1 MTYQPSPVLQYDC
14 IGGRRILNQLG
25 LTSKFFVKSSPEVW
39 RDARNAGFETAEL
52 VFPSD
57 MSIKPMFEEAAKRRS
72 DILSVGLEI
81 LSAHTPFGPMTD
93 PSSANTAQRRLAME
107 TEKTVLDQ
115 ISNWEI
121 GIAVLH
127 ASFEPIGEDER
138 AARMEIARD
147 AIAELGEYARTRGV
161 TLAVEVLPRTCL
173 GNCSEEILYLTDH
186 GRLAKVNLDFNH
198 LLKESHASF
207 IEAAAPYIVTTH
219 VSDYDFVDEK
229 HWMPGI
235 GKIDWKNVIGCI
247 RKHGYNGQFMFETY
261 EDRAIPGKKCTP
273 RMIIDTWRRL
283 MSEEKE

>member
-1 MTYQPSPVLQYDC
+1 M
-14 IGGRRILNQLG
+14 NQLG

-39 RDARNAGFETAEL
+39 REAQNAGFETAEL

-72 DILSVGLEI
+72 DIRSSGLHI

-115 ISNWEI
+115 ISDWEI
-121 GIAVLH
+121 SIAVLH

-138 AARMEIARD
+138 ATRMEIARD

-173 GNCSEEILYLTDH
+173 GNCSKEILYLTEH
-186 GRLAKVNLDFNH
+186 GKLAKVNFDFNH
-198 LLKESHASF
+198 LLKESHFSF
-207 IEAAAPYIVTTH
+207 IEAVAPYIVTTH

-247 RKHGYNGQFMFETY
+247 REHGYNGQLMFETY
-261 EDRAIPGKKCTP
+261 EDRAIPGKICTP
-273 RMIIDTWRRL
+273 GMIVDMWHRL